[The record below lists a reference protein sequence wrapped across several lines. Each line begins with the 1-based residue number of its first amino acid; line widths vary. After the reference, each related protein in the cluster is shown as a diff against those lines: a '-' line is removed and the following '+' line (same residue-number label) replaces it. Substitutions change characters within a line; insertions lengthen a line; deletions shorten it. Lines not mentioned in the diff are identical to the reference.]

1 LLRYLLLFFTIYSL
15 AVCPHDSDLKSPI
28 CRGLSEYR
36 RLILE
41 PYVYPAVN
49 NALSHPSVRPYVDR
63 TKPFANRVIQIAGPV
78 VLRTQREWN
87 HRIAPQWNKVIVPQY
102 RKYIVPQY
110 QNYITPHVERASAI
124 IEPYFFAVGE
134 KYDSLLGPHVRL
146 VVSSASRYQRA
157 VRPYILLAADR
168 TYSGY
173 QTTRPYLHPV
183 WQRIKQALKQLLI
196 FLRAQR
202 RQFVDPHVAKI
213 WERIKELSR
222 GDDETFME
230 QSPSVLSVS
239 QVPVEMTV
247 DTHVMQ
253 EHSETLD
260 EVEISSS
267 LTEHPT
273 RSSTL
278 SSPPTESS
286 LDPHHPRGAD
296 ITVEAALE
304 LPPSVTSSLIEPSST
319 SVHSSQP
326 QESSPLP
333 AISPSSTPTLVP
345 HFDDDVDLEAFFAD
359 IGLHDEE
366 PEAETAE
373 AEDTEPSLSE
383 EQLEE
388 LRLEKLAKTAEKR
401 RNIMGRHAKWEE
413 VLENAIK
420 EKKKTLRKTLVT
432 MRKAAA
438 LEFRT
443 NNDLQFAVDQLV
455 ENAEKLLKG
464 AEAYLNNVK
473 EESRT
478 AKEKAALWTK
488 VLEKVS
494 TKFTEHV
501 DHTEEVVNGWY
512 SGYLD
517 KEMAKVRSTFRV
529 LLTQL
534 GSLYSKGPST
544 YPGN

>member
-15 AVCPHDSDLKSPI
+15 AVCPHDSDLKSPV

-41 PYVYPAVN
+41 PYIYPAVN
-49 NALSHPSVRPYVDR
+49 NALSHPSVLPYVDR
-63 TKPFANRVIQIAGPV
+63 AKPFANRVIQIAGPV
-78 VLRTQREWN
+78 VLRTQREWD

-110 QNYITPHVERASAI
+110 QKYITPHVERASAI
-124 IEPYFFAVGE
+124 IEPYFFAVEE
-134 KYDSLLGPHVRL
+134 KYESLLGPHVRH
-146 VVSSASRYQRA
+146 VISSASRYQRA
-157 VRPYILLAADR
+157 FRPYIHLAVDR

-183 WQRIKQALKQLLI
+183 WQRIKQALKHLLI

-222 GDDETFME
+222 GDDETFTE
-230 QSPSVLSVS
+230 QPPLALSVS
-239 QVPVEMTV
+239 QVPVETTV
-247 DTHVMQ
+247 GTHAVQ
-253 EHSETLD
+253 EQTEKLD
-260 EVEISSS
+260 EVELSSS
-267 LTEHPT
+267 FEHFI

-286 LDPHHPRGAD
+286 LDSHPPLGAD

-304 LPPSVTSSLIEPSST
+304 ISPSVTSSLMGPSST
-319 SVHSSQP
+319 SAHSSQP
-326 QESSPLP
+326 QESLPLP
-333 AISPSSTPTLVP
+333 TISPSSTPTLAP
-345 HFDDDVDLEAFFAD
+345 HLDDDVDLEAFFAD
-359 IGLHDEE
+359 IGLRDEE
-366 PEAETAE
+366 PEAEITE
-373 AEDTEPSLSE
+373 AEDVPEPSLSA

-401 RNIMGRHAKWEE
+401 RNIMERHAKWEE
-413 VLENAIK
+413 VLESAIK
-420 EKKKTLRKTLVT
+420 EKRKALRKTLVA
-432 MRKAAA
+432 MRKAAV
-438 LEFRT
+438 LEFKT
-443 NNDLQFAVDQLV
+443 NNDLQSAVDQLV

-478 AKEKAALWTK
+478 AEEKAALWTK

-501 DHTEEVVNGWY
+501 DHTEEAVNRWY
-512 SGYLD
+512 SGHLD
-517 KEMAKVRSTFRV
+517 KEMAEVRSTFRFF
-529 LLTQL
+529 LAQL
-534 GSLYSKGPST
+534 GSL
-544 YPGN
+544 